1 MENIS
6 DIKNNLSSFCASIIR
21 CNLKGFTLILL
32 FSTIIS
38 SIGLANTYL
47 MSQIL
52 DVLSQGATKHMVVN
66 FIIIF
71 IIVQS
76 VKALVTYIFQYIVMK
91 YNMKISNSLVKMIV
105 NRLHGVKILSVKK
118 YDSVY
123 LAERLDSDT
132 MLVTNFVISSL
143 PSICMNIIILLLV
156 FNLVV
161 LIELKY
167 GIILA
172 CICGL
177 YILLYL
183 LFKNGLYIKMLNYR
197 NAKSRYLQSIN
208 EQIAFIDY
216 VQIHVIYRA
225 FLKRL
230 EKYYDVFY
238 KKGILL
244 QKNSNLYVLV
254 QSVIYLV
261 GFSLVIYFAG
271 TDLANARI
279 TVGQFTIIFTYMGIA
294 LSNTNLILTFG
305 QTYQNTKTSYNRI
318 KELYQLELREDGL
331 LKKETVN
338 FIEAKDIS
346 YIFENGN
353 GLNKISADFQK
364 GKRYLICGSNGAGK
378 TTFINILIRQYK
390 SLSGDIFIDNI
401 NIKKINYEQLRLN
414 CFSVMNQEQK
424 FPSVSVVEYINLS
437 NNTEYSAREII
448 DRLIMKDMYNIA
460 MDIHE
465 VLEKET

>member
-230 EKYYDVFY
+230 EKY
-238 KKGILL
+238 
-244 QKNSNLYVLV
+244 
-254 QSVIYLV
+254 
-261 GFSLVIYFAG
+261 
-271 TDLANARI
+271 
-279 TVGQFTIIFTYMGIA
+279 
-294 LSNTNLILTFG
+294 
-305 QTYQNTKTSYNRI
+305 
-318 KELYQLELREDGL
+318 
-331 LKKETVN
+331 
-338 FIEAKDIS
+338 
-346 YIFENGN
+346 
-353 GLNKISADFQK
+353 
-364 GKRYLICGSNGAGK
+364 
-378 TTFINILIRQYK
+378 
-390 SLSGDIFIDNI
+390 
-401 NIKKINYEQLRLN
+401 
-414 CFSVMNQEQK
+414 
-424 FPSVSVVEYINLS
+424 
-437 NNTEYSAREII
+437 EYSCA
-448 DRLIMKDMYNIA
+448 MKSHFRKFGNQMSGSGNHLCNYA
-460 MDIHE
+460 S
-465 VLEKET
+465 LLA